1 MTIMIGGIEMTVEVS
16 TGELGYDLVS
26 ITPASL
32 SPILTG
38 LITVRMPDE
47 YGAIYYGTDTYT
59 V

>member
-1 MTIMIGGIEMTVEVS
+1 MIGGIEMTVEVS